1 MTISSTRLD
10 NGLTI
15 LSHAMPHLET
25 ASLGIWIR
33 AGARNEARQVNGIAH
48 LAEHMAFKGTTT
60 RTARRIAEQIEA
72 AGGEMNAA
80 TGMETTAYYAR
91 VLKPDIALG
100 VDILSDILINPRFE
114 KAELERECE
123 VVLQEIAAARDT
135 PDDVAF
141 DLMHEAAF
149 PGQPLGRPILGHADI
164 VSAFTP
170 DHIAAWRAQ
179 QYSPDR
185 MVFAAAGAI
194 DHERFAEQVARAFRD
209 RKPFTVAGWP
219 VARFEGGPGHE
230 CKPLGQAH
238 IVMGFEAPGYCSE
251 DIYALRV
258 LSGLLG
264 GGMSSRLFQEVREKC
279 GLCYTISS
287 FVSTFH
293 DLGLLCVYAAT
304 GAKRVDKLIAVIAH
318 ELLAV
323 TAKVGE
329 EEVARAKAQLK
340 AAFVACLESSSAR
353 AGQMAHQQLAFGKVL
368 PVAELIGKVEAVD
381 AEAVRGLGER
391 MLRGRKLAFSAV
403 GALDH
408 LPAYD
413 TIARRFM

>member
-1 MTISSTRLD
+1 MSSTRLD
-10 NGLTI
+10 NGLTV
-15 LSHAMPHLET
+15 LSHTMAHLET
-25 ASLGIWIR
+25 ASLGLWIR
-33 AGARNEARQVNGIAH
+33 AGARSEAREVNGIAH
-48 LAEHMAFKGTTT
+48 LVEHMAFKGTTT
-60 RTARRIAEQIEA
+60 RSARQIAEQIEA

-91 VLKPDIALG
+91 VLKQDVALG

-114 KAELERECE
+114 TVELERECE
-123 VVLQEIAAARDT
+123 VILQEIAAARDT

-149 PGQPLGRPILGHADI
+149 PSQPLGRPILGHAAI

-194 DHERFAEQVARAFRD
+194 DHKRFAEQVTRAFGQ
-209 RKPFTVAGWP
+209 RKPFTVADWP
-219 VARFEGGPGHE
+219 AAQFEGGVRHE
-230 CKPLGQAH
+230 RKPLGQAH
-238 IVMGFEAPGYCSE
+238 IVMGFKAPGYCSE

-264 GGMSSRLFQEVREKC
+264 GGMSSRLFQEVREKR

-287 FVSTFH
+287 FASAFH

-304 GAKRVDKLIAVIAH
+304 GAKRVGELIAVIAD
-318 ELLAV
+318 ELLAM

-329 EEVARAKAQLK
+329 KEVTRAKAQLK

-368 PVAELIGKVEAVD
+368 PVEELIAKVDAVD
-381 AEAVRGLGER
+381 AEAVRALGER
-391 MLRGRKLAFSAV
+391 MLRGQKLAFSAV
-403 GALDH
+403 GALDD

-413 TIARRFM
+413 AIARRFM